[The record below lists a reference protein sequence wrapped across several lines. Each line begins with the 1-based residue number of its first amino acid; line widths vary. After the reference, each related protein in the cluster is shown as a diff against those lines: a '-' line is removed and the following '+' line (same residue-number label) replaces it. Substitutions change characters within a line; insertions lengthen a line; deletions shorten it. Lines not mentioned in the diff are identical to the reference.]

1 MMKLCKILALWML
14 LLAQCGLSGQTI
26 IGKWKTIDDETGQVK
41 SVVEI
46 YQKDNKY
53 YGKIVKLVNRP
64 ANEPKDP
71 VCLPCKDYRK
81 NQKIIG
87 MEIITGLQYNS
98 KDKTYTNGKILDPEK
113 GEVYTCK
120 LWLDSNGTLKVRG
133 YVGIFYR
140 TQTWH
145 PTE

>member
-1 MMKLCKILALWML
+1 ML